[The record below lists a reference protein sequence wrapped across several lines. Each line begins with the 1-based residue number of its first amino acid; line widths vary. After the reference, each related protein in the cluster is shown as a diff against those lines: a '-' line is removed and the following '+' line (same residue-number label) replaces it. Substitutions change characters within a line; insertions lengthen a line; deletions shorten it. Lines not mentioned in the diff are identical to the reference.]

1 MGYLI
6 GLFIGVAAISFVGRA
21 IVYMLTRRRREQIA
35 IIEAEQHETDSQR
48 AARQAAARRAPGEGE
63 A

>member
-6 GLFIGVAAISFVGRA
+6 GLFIGVAAISLVGRA
-21 IVYMLTRRRREQIA
+21 IVYLLTRGRLEQIA
-35 IIEAEQHETDSQR
+35 IIEAEQRETDSQR
-48 AARQAAARRAPGEGE
+48 AAREAAARRAPGEGE

>member
-6 GLFIGVAAISFVGRA
+6 GLFIGVAAISLVGRA
-21 IVYMLTRRRREQIA
+21 IVYLLTRGRREQIA
-35 IIEAEQHETDSQR
+35 IIEAEQRETDSQR
-48 AARQAAARRAPGEGE
+48 AAREAAARRAPGEGE